1 MIRRTG
7 KMTTGL
13 TTPSP
18 YYLNLITEFPP
29 RPITNEAEFMETQQR
44 INSIIDQ
51 KNLNQDDR
59 DYLRVL
65 GILVYD
71 YEEKNEPFP
80 KLTDSELLK
89 TLMDD
94 YNLKIQDLLGIFEQE
109 KIILD
114 ILNGKRTLTSQ
125 EAFKVRALIL

>member
-1 MIRRTG
+1 
-7 KMTTGL
+7 MTTGL

-80 KLTDSELLK
+80 KLNDSELLK

-114 ILNGKRTLTSQ
+114 ILNGKRTLTYK

>member
-1 MIRRTG
+1 
-7 KMTTGL
+7 MTTGL

-18 YYLNLITEFPP
+18 YYLNLITVFAP

-51 KNLNQDDR
+51 KNLNQDDP

-125 EAFKVRALIL
+125 EAFKVRSLIL

>member
-114 ILNGKRTLTSQ
+114 ILNGKRTLTYK

>member
-1 MIRRTG
+1 
-7 KMTTGL
+7 MTTGL

-18 YYLNLITEFPP
+18 YYLNLITEFAP
-29 RPITNEAEFMETQQR
+29 RPITNEAELIETQQR

-94 YNLKIQDLLGIFEQE
+94 YNLKIQDFLGIFEQE
-109 KIILD
+109 KIVLD

-125 EAFKVRALIL
+125 EAFKLRSLIL

>member
-1 MIRRTG
+1 
-7 KMTTGL
+7 MTTGL

-18 YYLNLITEFPP
+18 YYLNLITEFAP
-29 RPITNEAEFMETQQR
+29 RPITNEAELMETQQR

-51 KNLNQDDR
+51 KNFNQDDR

-80 KLTDSELLK
+80 KLTDSELLT

-94 YNLKIQDLLGIFEQE
+94 YNLKIQDFLGIFEQE
-109 KIILD
+109 KIVLD

-125 EAFKVRALIL
+125 EAFKLRSLIL

>member
-1 MIRRTG
+1 
-7 KMTTGL
+7 MTTGL

-94 YNLKIQDLLGIFEQE
+94 YNLKIQDLLGIFELE

>member
-1 MIRRTG
+1 
-7 KMTTGL
+7 MTNGL

-18 YYLNLITEFPP
+18 YYLNLITEFAP
-29 RPITNEAEFMETQQR
+29 RPITNEAELMETQQR

-51 KNLNQDDR
+51 KNFNQDDR

-80 KLTDSELLK
+80 KLTDSELLT

-94 YNLKIQDLLGIFEQE
+94 YNLKIQDFLGIFEQE
-109 KIILD
+109 KIVLD

-125 EAFKVRALIL
+125 EAFKLRSLIL